1 MNVKQQVIPEMQLTL
16 DEGLAINEEKVEKVF
31 RLILITYTVISLWAK

>member
-1 MNVKQQVIPEMQLTL
+1 MDVKKQVIPEMQLML
-16 DEGLAINEEKVEKVF
+16 DEGLATKEEKVEKVF